1 MSFTQNLWEQVK
13 PIYKKILEHPFI
25 KELGTG
31 TLDINIFK
39 YYIEQDSLYLVDYAR
54 ALSVLSA
61 KSGNIEYILQFSQF
75 AADTIIVERS
85 LHDTYFKK
93 YNLHL
98 PREQNPAC
106 FMYTRYLL
114 STCSLQNIETGV
126 AALLPCFWVYREVS
140 SHILNIAGKDNPFID
155 WIRAYSTGKFAAS
168 TDIML
173 QITETI
179 AAGAS
184 ETVKNKMIEAFIM
197 ATRLEYLFWDGN
209 YKRENWMI

>member
-75 AADTIIVERS
+75 AADTIIVE
-85 LHDTYFKK
+85 
-93 YNLHL
+93 
-98 PREQNPAC
+98 
-106 FMYTRYLL
+106 
-114 STCSLQNIETGV
+114 
-126 AALLPCFWVYREVS
+126 
-140 SHILNIAGKDNPFID
+140 
-155 WIRAYSTGKFAAS
+155 
-168 TDIML
+168 
-173 QITETI
+173 
-179 AAGAS
+179 
-184 ETVKNKMIEAFIM
+184 
-197 ATRLEYLFWDGN
+197 
-209 YKRENWMI
+209 